1 MFCIR
6 EAAMDLSLMK
16 QRAFE
21 YLGQR
26 KAHHHRETGFIYYH
40 GARVAKLVINLR
52 KLILPEDS
60 SMDEILQAAAYFHDV
75 AKGIEPHSK
84 YGAVLVK
91 EIIQDLC
98 TEEEIKQISGLIQ
111 CHAHRKK
118 RQYNNYEMLLQDA
131 DLLDHFGT
139 IELWMNFYYYA
150 TEDQNM
156 DFSIDYY
163 HTEFKDMAVKNRSLL
178 NFEISEKV
186 FDEKL
191 EFVNNFVKRMEIE
204 NKGDI
209 VDFE

>member
-1 MFCIR
+1 
-6 EAAMDLSLMK
+6 
-16 QRAFE
+16 
-21 YLGQR
+21 
-26 KAHHHRETGFIYYH
+26 
-40 GARVAKLVINLR
+40 
-52 KLILPEDS
+52 
-60 SMDEILQAAAYFHDV
+60 
-75 AKGIEPHSK
+75 
-84 YGAVLVK
+84 
-91 EIIQDLC
+91 
-98 TEEEIKQISGLIQ
+98 
-111 CHAHRKK
+111 
-118 RQYNNYEMLLQDA
+118 MLLQDA

-178 NFEISEKV
+178 NFEISEKI

-209 VDFE
+209 VDFR